1 MTQTTEEL
9 LGSKLGAARRDGGP
23 RVMKALKKLFER
35 FSRRQRNLH
44 INCQQGVTIN
54 LCVIEANKEQIEN
67 LIMENNNIL
76 NPKQL

>member
-9 LGSKLGAARRDGGP
+9 LGSKLGAARRDGSP
-23 RVMKALKKLFER
+23 RVMKKLKKLFDK
-35 FSRRQRNLH
+35 FSRRHRSLQ
-44 INCQQGVTIN
+44 VTIN
-54 LCVIEANKEQIEN
+54 LCMIEANKEQIEN

>member
-1 MTQTTEEL
+1 MTQTAEEL

-23 RVMKALKKLFER
+23 KMMRTLVKLFDK
-35 FSRRQRNLH
+35 FSRRHRSLQ
-44 INCQQGVTIN
+44 VTIN
-54 LCVIEANKEQIEN
+54 LCMIEANKEQIEN

>member
-23 RVMKALKKLFER
+23 KMMRTLVKLFER
-35 FSRRQRNLH
+35 ISRSQRNLH

-54 LCVIEANKEQIEN
+54 LCMIEANKEQIEN

>member
-9 LGSKLGAARRDGGP
+9 LGSKLGAARRDGSP
-23 RVMKALKKLFER
+23 KMMRTLVKLFDK
-35 FSRRQRNLH
+35 FSRRHRNL
-44 INCQQGVTIN
+44 QVTIN
-54 LCVIEANKEQIEN
+54 LCMIEANKEQIEN